1 MPSMSSLLI
10 HSVYKDSE
18 IVDVLIQNGVFK
30 KISTHIPLN
39 SLDTDTKIV
48 DASQKAILPAFYNAH
63 THAAMTLLRGYA
75 DDMSLFKWLHEYIW
89 VQESKL
95 QKEDIYWASRL
106 AILEMIHSGTVF
118 FADMYWHREET
129 IRAVIE
135 SGVKATIGVT
145 FAENLMD
152 KNAIEKNFDFLK
164 EMKSVHPRIKLAVM
178 PHSIYAVE
186 SDLWKRCA
194 REARNLGLVLH
205 SHISETKEEV
215 ETCLKKTGLRPVEYL
230 ESLGVLDEN
239 VVLAHA
245 VHLNEK
251 EIQILKKRKV
261 SLVHCPVSNMK
272 LSSGKLNMKALQK
285 VQISVALGTDGAAS
299 NNNLDMLEEM
309 KIAALL
315 AKTEGD
321 PEVLNAKEAFSMAS
335 LAGAKAYQWNAGE
348 IKETQD
354 ADAILV
360 DLNNERMLPMHH
372 LHSNWVY
379 SADSRAIHQVICN
392 GKPLIENKKVKDE
405 DLILENIRRVHHD
418 LKNRH

>member
-18 IVDVLIQNGVFK
+18 IVDVLIQNGIFK

-152 KNAIEKNFDFLK
+152 KNAIEKNYDFLK

-261 SLVHCPVSNMK
+261 SLVH
-272 LSSGKLNMKALQK
+272 
-285 VQISVALGTDGAAS
+285 
-299 NNNLDMLEEM
+299 
-309 KIAALL
+309 
-315 AKTEGD
+315 
-321 PEVLNAKEAFSMAS
+321 
-335 LAGAKAYQWNAGE
+335 
-348 IKETQD
+348 
-354 ADAILV
+354 
-360 DLNNERMLPMHH
+360 
-372 LHSNWVY
+372 
-379 SADSRAIHQVICN
+379 
-392 GKPLIENKKVKDE
+392 
-405 DLILENIRRVHHD
+405 
-418 LKNRH
+418 